1 VVVVVAAAATVA
13 AVAAADMAAA
23 VAAADM
29 AAAIVDRAKRP
40 IQFFRSK
47 SARFHSSALFVNSF
61 LRSGCKM
68 PMMRLSIEPRRA
80 YGEGEH

>member
-1 VVVVVAAAATVA
+1 MVAAATAA
-13 AVAAADMAAA
+13 AVVAADMAAA

-47 SARFHSSALFVNSF
+47 SARFPQPGAF
-61 LRSGCKM
+61 C
-68 PMMRLSIEPRRA
+68 
-80 YGEGEH
+80 